1 MVFVG
6 VPHEANRPVKPI
18 RQSIEQ
24 NVTDDKRADI
34 VELIFIPCRIW
45 PMAHGWPI
53 NKKRESRT
61 FARSAI

>member
-6 VPHEANRPVKPI
+6 VPHDANRPIKPI

-53 NKKRESRT
+53 NEK
-61 FARSAI
+61 A